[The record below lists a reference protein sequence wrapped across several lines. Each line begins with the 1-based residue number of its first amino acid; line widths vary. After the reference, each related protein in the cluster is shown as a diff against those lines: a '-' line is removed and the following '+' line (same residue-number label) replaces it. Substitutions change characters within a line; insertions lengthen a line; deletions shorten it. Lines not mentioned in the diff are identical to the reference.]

1 MKSSGENREI
11 LENRIERRKD
21 GVVVYS
27 CGL

>member
-11 LENRIERRKD
+11 LENRIERRKN
-21 GVVVYS
+21 GVGVYS